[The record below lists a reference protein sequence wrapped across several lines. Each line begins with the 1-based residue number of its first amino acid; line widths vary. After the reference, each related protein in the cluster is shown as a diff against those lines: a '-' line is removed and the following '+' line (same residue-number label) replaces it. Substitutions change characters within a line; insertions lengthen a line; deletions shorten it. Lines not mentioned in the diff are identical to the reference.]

1 MYIKEN
7 ENKTVVNVN
16 DCKSIVKDTLQKL
29 FINDYKTVEV
39 SEKEVKRLVKDELEP
54 HYVRLYN
61 KTRKSYRKQ
70 SHYYGRMKSTSGVN
84 TVLLRFEL
92 NRKLLT
98 KRSKE

>member
-1 MYIKEN
+1 MC
-7 ENKTVVNVN
+7 ENKVVVNVN
-16 DCKSIVKDTLQKL
+16 DCKSIVKDTLKR
-29 FINDYKTVEV
+29 FYVNDYRTVEV

-61 KTRKSYRKQ
+61 KTRRSYRKQ

-92 NRKLLT
+92 NRKLL
-98 KRSKE
+98 SK

>member
-1 MYIKEN
+1 MFKGCFIMCEN
-7 ENKTVVNVN
+7 N
-16 DCKSIVKDTLQKL
+16 LQKL

-39 SEKEVKRLVKDELEP
+39 SEKEVKRLVNDELEP

-61 KTRKSYRKQ
+61 KTRRSYRKQ

-92 NRKLLT
+92 NRKLLL
-98 KRSKE
+98 K